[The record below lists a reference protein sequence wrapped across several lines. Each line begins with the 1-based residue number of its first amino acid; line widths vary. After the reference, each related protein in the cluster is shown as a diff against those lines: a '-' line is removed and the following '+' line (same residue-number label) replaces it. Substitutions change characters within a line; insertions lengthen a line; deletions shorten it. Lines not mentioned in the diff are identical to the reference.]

1 MDVFPVILNGFIV
14 KMFSKMRAG
23 IAFFLLLSPVSG
35 FAQLALG
42 GPMAGNESI
51 CKSNNENIR
60 EISVVHYEDVY
71 FYFDRLASGYRVAKG
86 SKNKD
91 NITGTRDVLDNSD
104 GWVKRM
110 SLVQGHPRG
119 RLQVTPTP
127 GATYYDSN
135 LNQIQRFPTTSV

>member
-1 MDVFPVILNGFIV
+1 
-14 KMFSKMRAG
+14 MFSKMRAR
-23 IAFFLLLSPVSG
+23 IAFVLLLSPVSG

-42 GPMAGNESI
+42 GAMAGSESI
-51 CKSNNENIR
+51 YNCDNKSIH

-71 FYFDRLASGYRVAKG
+71 FYFDRLPSGYRVAKG

-104 GWVKRM
+104 GWVKGM
-110 SLVQGHPRG
+110 SLVRGHPRW
-119 RLQVTPTP
+119 RLQATPTP